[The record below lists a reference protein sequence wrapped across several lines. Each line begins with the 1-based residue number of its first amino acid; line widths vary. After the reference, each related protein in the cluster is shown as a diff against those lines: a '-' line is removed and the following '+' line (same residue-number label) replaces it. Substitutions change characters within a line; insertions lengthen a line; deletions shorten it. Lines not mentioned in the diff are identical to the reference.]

1 MTTSLFDRDRTD
13 PFTAAMRATS
23 VAMVM
28 TDPRLPDNPIV
39 FANDAF
45 LELTGYSS
53 AEVIGHNCRF
63 LQGPRTDPV
72 AVSKIRDAID
82 ARIDITVDLVNY
94 RKDGSSFYNGLHIS
108 PVFDEAGEL
117 RLFFASQLD
126 VTERYRLLGEWEQA
140 NRALSDA
147 LETTTTL
154 VHEIDHRV
162 KNNLQMV
169 SAMILLQS
177 LDQPDPELRR
187 GLTDTLARVE
197 ALSTV
202 HRRFHQ
208 SPDVSQFDVADYIR
222 DLLGDLVAATGRTD
236 IRLDLDLASAI
247 VPASKSAAIAL
258 LFNEVFTNALKHAFP
273 AGSGGTL
280 RVSMVSAGNR
290 IDAVVEDDG
299 VGMPEAP
306 RPTTSFGQS
315 LIRTL
320 ARQLRAD
327 VAIKRVEPSGTRVEI
342 RLPRSVTATA

>member
-1 MTTSLFDRDRTD
+1 MTLSSFDRDRAD

-45 LELTGYSS
+45 LGLTGYSS

-63 LQGPRTDPV
+63 LHGPRTDPV
-72 AVSKIRDAID
+72 AVAKIRDAID
-82 ARIDITVDLVNY
+82 AKMNISIDLGNY
-94 RKDGSSFYNGLHIS
+94 RKDGSSFHNGLHIS
-108 PVFDEAGEL
+108 PVFNEAGEL

-126 VTERYRLLGEWEQA
+126 LTDRYRLLGEWEQA
-140 NRALSDA
+140 NRTLSDA
-147 LETTTTL
+147 LETTATL

-208 SPDVSQFDVADYIR
+208 SPDVSQFDVADYVR
-222 DLLGDLVAATGRTD
+222 DLLGDLVGATGRTD

-280 RVSMVSAGNR
+280 RVSMVSADDHLAA
-290 IDAVVEDDG
+290 IVEDDG
-299 VGMPEAP
+299 VGMPQAQ

-315 LIRTL
+315 LIKTL
-320 ARQLRAD
+320 ARQLRAE
-327 VAIKRVEPSGTRVEI
+327 VAVKRVEPSGTRIEI
-342 RLPRSVTATA
+342 RLPRERKVMA